1 MRQALTKAGVVGL
14 LWLSVTRTTCVNV
27 LGSRSQSLY
36 QTWKGL
42 HVASTREGVQSTIR
56 APSHLCLVSSGRLAS
71 SQVTFAMLCLVTQS
85 CRTLWPRG
93 LQPSRPLRL
102 WGFSRQEYWSG
113 LSCPPPGQ
121 LSQGAKNLAH
131 RFWSPPSMTYVSQEQ
146 GISPSDWLL
155 EVMCHSLDLSLKPR
169 GGLYNWS
176 TWVTEEKGRGNRK
189 TKAVTSVMLNEGLA
203 CCISGCSEPILW
215 SWA

>member
-14 LWLSVTRTTCVNV
+14 LWLSVTRTACVNV

-36 QTWKGL
+36 QTWKGM
-42 HVASTREGVQSTIR
+42 HVASAREGVQSTIR

-71 SQVTFAMLCLVTQS
+71 SQVTFAVLCLVTQS

-102 WGFSRQEYWSG
+102 CGFSREEYWSG

-131 RFWSPPSMTYVSQEQ
+131 RFWSPRSMTYVSQEK
-146 GISPSDWLL
+146 GLSPSDWLL

-169 GGLYNWS
+169 GRLYNWLH
-176 TWVTEEKGRGNRK
+176 VGHRRKGKRHPEDKSSDLSN
-189 TKAVTSVMLNEGLA
+189 A
-203 CCISGCSEPILW
+203 
-215 SWA
+215 

>member
-1 MRQALTKAGVVGL
+1 MRQALTKAGAVGL
-14 LWLSVTRTTCVNV
+14 LWLSVTKTACVNV

-36 QTWKGL
+36 QTWKGM
-42 HVASTREGVQSTIR
+42 HVASAREGVQSTIR

-71 SQVTFAMLCLVTQS
+71 SQVTFAVLCLVTQS

-102 WGFSRQEYWSG
+102 CGFSRQEYWSG

-131 RFWSPPSMTYVSQEQ
+131 RFWSSLSMTCITGERSF
-146 GISPSDWLL
+146 PLWLAAGSHVPL
-155 EVMCHSLDLSLKPR
+155 PGPIAEAKGRALQLAPR
-169 GGLYNWS
+169 GS
-176 TWVTEEKGRGNRK
+176 QKKREDAPGRQK
-189 TKAVTSVMLNEGLA
+189 QW
-203 CCISGCSEPILW
+203 PQ
-215 SWA
+215 

>member
-14 LWLSVTRTTCVNV
+14 LWLSVTRTACVNV

-85 CRTLWPRG
+85 CRTLFD
-93 LQPSRPLRL
+93 LMDYSL
-102 WGFSRQEYWSG
+102 
-113 LSCPPPGQ
+113 PG
-121 LSQGAKNLAH
+121 
-131 RFWSPPSMTYVSQEQ
+131 
-146 GISPSDWLL
+146 
-155 EVMCHSLDLSLKPR
+155 
-169 GGLYNWS
+169 
-176 TWVTEEKGRGNRK
+176 
-189 TKAVTSVMLNEGLA
+189 TSVHGDSPWKNIE
-203 CCISGCSEPILW
+203 IGCHALLQEIFPTQGSNPCLPHCRWILYHL
-215 SWA
+215 SHQGSPFHLVNA

>member
-14 LWLSVTRTTCVNV
+14 LWLSVTRTACVNV

-113 LSCPPPGQ
+113 FPCPPPSFQPRDWTQVSLIIG
-121 LSQGAKNLAH
+121 
-131 RFWSPPSMTYVSQEQ
+131 RFFTIWATKEA
-146 GISPSDWLL
+146 WT
-155 EVMCHSLDLSLKPR
+155 C
-169 GGLYNWS
+169 
-176 TWVTEEKGRGNRK
+176 GRH
-189 TKAVTSVMLNEGLA
+189 L
-203 CCISGCSEPILW
+203 
-215 SWA
+215 